1 MTDNQ
6 PGSLKGPHILLIVLG
21 STEVVTYP
29 CENKVCGE
37 EYFKFPIGVSSV
49 NFTATDRAGNSASCI
64 FTVTVKGDV
73 IQQLH
78 SCILHYIFIII
89 TLTAVC
95 ICL

>member
-1 MTDNQ
+1 MIAPLSFKKISHKIHSIRLTISLV
-6 PGSLKGPHILLIVLG
+6 GSLKGPHILLIVLG

-64 FTVTVKGDV
+64 FTV
-73 IQQLH
+73 
-78 SCILHYIFIII
+78 
-89 TLTAVC
+89 
-95 ICL
+95 CLRTDL